1 MTASDDA
8 GIPPFRPMTPEQV
21 EMLELSPNPKLV
33 LDRQFRIRFVNRATA
48 AYASIDR
55 EALVGLNVWDCY
67 PTLRDSIFHQAYQ
80 RVLDTG
86 TPARFERHDL
96 TSDRWESVYA
106 YPADDGVIAV
116 LEDVTEQRRN
126 VERLRDSEETLR
138 LAQEAANLGS
148 FHLDLRTDEAFWS
161 DQLIRICGLDP
172 AHFDQARIRQTPR
185 LDFVHP
191 EDSPLLREAWRTA
204 ITTGETQRL
213 KHRIRRS
220 DGAERH
226 LLTHIMLVRDEDGVP
241 ARVVGTSLD
250 ISDQV
255 AAELEHQRQD
265 AQMQQAQKLESL
277 GVLAGG
283 IAHDFNNL
291 LVGILGNASLAQL
304 EVHDNPA
311 ARESLLEIEHAAQR
325 AAELT
330 RQLLAYAGKGR
341 YVIEAADVTSSI
353 KEMSA
358 LLRSAIARSAELE
371 MALSPELPRID
382 VDLNQFRQV
391 VLSLVT
397 NASDALQEQV
407 GTVQIITGRQQVT
420 PEYLATCV
428 PGSVATPGPYV
439 FVEVRDSGSGM
450 DAVTIRRMFEPF
462 FSTKFTGRGLG
473 LAAAM
478 GILRAHRGAIRV
490 YSELGVGTTVKLLFP
505 ARDAGPTSNA
515 PVHGWRHD
523 GHVLLIDDEASVRN
537 VASALLR
544 KRGFRVTEAVD
555 GADGLAR
562 FSAQPDQWSLVMLDL
577 TMPVMNGE
585 QTLPALRA
593 VRPSVPVLMMSGYNE
608 SDVKRNVGHQVGFL
622 QKPFNADELYEAVRA
637 LIA

>member
-1 MTASDDA
+1 
-8 GIPPFRPMTPEQV
+8 MTPEQV